1 MRNIIIQLVLVVV
14 LGYAA
19 FAVGSCTTKTE
30 FERFTEEYKQVLN
43 DRDRITKQAL
53 ALEQQAKTLA
63 DSAQQL
69 QDTIGRW
76 KGVVAAQNAE
86 RSKLKGNLDSL
97 NVQLA
102 AAKDTATMVITL
114 KAINLNLTQQL
125 AVADS
130 TTKATQ
136 NMFVNSEKQ
145 VAFFR
150 RSYELSDQRGDS
162 LQKVLDNLPK
172 PPQDPDKWIFGL
184 PKPTRTQVAIVAAA
198 AGAYGGYTLK
208 EALSNQR

>member
-1 MRNIIIQLVLVVV
+1 MRNIIIQLILVVV

-19 FAVGSCTTKTE
+19 FTVGSCATKTE
-30 FERFTEEYKQVLN
+30 FEQFTEEYKQVLK
-43 DRDRITKQAL
+43 DRDRITKHATE
-53 ALEQQAKTLA
+53 LEQQAKTLA
-63 DSAQQL
+63 DSAQHL

-76 KGVVAAQNAE
+76 KGIVAARNAE

-97 NVQLA
+97 GVQLA
-102 AAKDTATMVITL
+102 AAKDTATMVVTL

-130 TTKATQ
+130 TTKTTQ

-184 PKPTRTQVAIVAAA
+184 PKPTRTQVAVVATAV
-198 AGAYGGYTLK
+198 GAYGGYKLK